1 MLNPKIEPQAKP
13 VRIRIEVGGEEH
25 SSIKS
30 LKEKFDIKDVFKLY
44 EDGSL
49 LKWLNGIGQ
58 NTFAQQIEE
67 LKANTQ
73 NDDKN
78 KQIFAI
84 FKLFFPGTYG
94 MDYSGFDE
102 LKMHLRDHLESN
114 PENRPVDSVLRYLFD
129 ESTDPDFLFRMY
141 AILHND
147 FKYEWGRWF
156 CASNDANYKR
166 LFAEKAVSYS
176 DFDEVFAVLCAI
188 ENPTKDYTFT
198 LIMEQAKDKASEKKC
213 SDFLLR
219 ICEHLYN
226 KETTQYW
233 NFFFKSCCAR
243 GTKYDYAR
251 IIFRKEQNEGNYKA
265 RAFLTDAIAAD
276 EDLIKFMH
284 GNFPVTNVK
293 EWIDKTVKVIEQYG
307 YVDTWNWPNPK
318 YKDFISKIQEKYPS
332 KKYPHEYG
340 LIEMILWIA
349 ERQYWDFELPYVL
362 RSGNIINKQFDF
374 LNTEVLFWKIVLTS
388 GDKSKT
394 SYSSEF
400 HGTDSINKIKKELIK
415 MLRLKEYQSMND
427 YPLIKD
433 FLAGKMDKTCISDF
447 KKIFFEKMFDN
458 NPSLYAYFD
467 YA

>member
-1 MLNPKIEPQAKP
+1 MLNPRIEPQAKP

-49 LKWLNGIGQ
+49 LKWLNGIGE
-58 NTFAQQIEE
+58 NNFAQQIEE

-73 NDDKN
+73 NEDKN

-141 AILHND
+141 AILHNG

-156 CASNDANYKR
+156 CANNDANYKR

-176 DFDEVFAVLCAI
+176 DFDEVFAVLSAI

-219 ICEHLYN
+219 ICERLYN
-226 KETTQYW
+226 KDTTQYW
-233 NFFFKSCCAR
+233 NSFFKSCCDR

-265 RAFLTDAIAAD
+265 RAFLIDAIEVD
-276 EDLIKFMH
+276 EDMKKFMQ

-293 EWIDKTVKVIEQYG
+293 EWIDKTVKVIDSYG
-307 YVDTWNWPNPK
+307 SEYS
-318 YKDFISKIQEKYPS
+318 DFINKMEEKYPE
-332 KKYPHEYG
+332 KKHPHEYG
-340 LIEMILWIA
+340 LIKMIYKIEGYSNDSSLFNYSLKEGDTIK
-349 ERQYWDFELPYVL
+349 
-362 RSGNIINKQFDF
+362 KQFDF
-374 LNTEVLFWKIVLTS
+374 LKTEINFWTIVS
-388 GDKSKT
+388 KSYYDRFYYNYVSNYK
-394 SYSSEF
+394 Y
-400 HGTDSINKIKKELIK
+400 KEIRK
-415 MLRLKEYQSMND
+415 QLKEMLKLKKYQSMND

-433 FLAGKMDKTCISDF
+433 ILAGKWDNITISNS